1 MHESNW
7 MKRIANY
14 FRPPSGQA
22 EEFLKEQRAIAHELD
37 RLLSSYGA
45 RLADLANRIRGM
57 DDQMPMAERRNL
69 REEQNTLRRVIR
81 RAEAAEL
88 DRRALMDEWNQWRMQ
103 DDATRTPAQS
113 ERQEIIRSELAVRGI
128 RLPETGSNRGWKE
141 EGTEERV
148 PVTVSGRPL
157 KIERQAP
164 DDFEEWDE
172 TIGTHASNA
181 VEFLEDEIR
190 ALLEAGANDP
200 VQAAE
205 MLKQFRQAQGDLRLI
220 DRARGTRR
228 FRLGAFLDE
237 EPGLVDEG

>member
-1 MHESNW
+1 MQEFYW
-7 MKRIANY
+7 MKRIAKF
-14 FRPPSGQA
+14 FRPSSGLA
-22 EEFLKEQRAIAHELD
+22 EEFSKEQRVIAHELE
-37 RLLSSYGA
+37 RVLSSYDA
-45 RLADLANRIRGM
+45 RLADLAKRIRGM
-57 DDQMPMAERRNL
+57 DDQMLMAEWRNL
-69 REEQNTLRRVIR
+69 REEQNALRRVVR

-88 DRRALMDEWNQWRMQ
+88 DQRALTDEWNQWRMQ
-103 DDATRTPAQS
+103 DDATWTSAQK

-128 RLPETGSNRGWKE
+128 RLPETRSDRGWKE
-141 EGTEERV
+141 EGTENRV
-148 PVTVSGRPL
+148 PITVSGRPM
-157 KIERQAP
+157 KIERQTP

-190 ALLEAGANDP
+190 AFLEAGANDP

-205 MLKQFRQAQGDLRLI
+205 MMKQLRQAQGDLRLI

-228 FRLGAFLDE
+228 YRLGAFLDE